1 MENQNSLLGVIE
13 TLYKWRKQII
23 VTTLIAAIG
32 SSIIV
37 LLIPVYYKSTT
48 IFYAASPDLAS
59 PEPLFG
65 KTNES
70 MEYYGDDEDIDRI
83 MTIANSS
90 EMATFLINAYNL
102 YEHYGIDTTNYKAKY
117 YVREKLSKL
126 YEVKKTKFDAIEL
139 SVEDTDQGIA
149 MEMANAAQDKIDR
162 IAQRL
167 IKASQFKQLET
178 MEAHI
183 LEKENALN
191 RIGDSLEIVRAKFGV
206 YNTETQSELLATLL
220 AKSEANLASERAR
233 LQSYKN
239 SGSARRDTLA
249 NIQARIDAYKEQA
262 ASLQAKMNKF
272 NEGMAIVDVLAE
284 VHKEASEQLGKDKQ
298 RYEQIKSAH
307 GSYFPA
313 IHLVEP
319 AEVPIIKSRPKR
331 TLLVAAT
338 TLAAFL
344 LSVIG
349 VLLLDAYRQTDW
361 KQVFADNK
369 NGAPSPTKTPATSK
383 K

>member
-13 TLYKWRKQII
+13 TLYKWRKQIMI
-23 VTTLIAAIG
+23 TTLIAAVG
-32 SSIIV
+32 SSVIV
-37 LLIPVYYKSTT
+37 LLVPVYYKSTT
-48 IFYAASPDLAS
+48 IFYAASPDLAA

-167 IKASQFKQLET
+167 IKASQMKQLET

-183 LEKENALN
+183 LEKEQDLN
-191 RIGDSLEIVRAKFGV
+191 KLNDSLEIVRARYGV

-220 AKSEANLASERAR
+220 AKAQAKLASERAR
-233 LQSYKN
+233 LSAMRN
-239 SGSARRDTLA
+239 SGTARQDTLA
-249 NIQARIDAYKEQA
+249 NIRARVNSYTEQV
-262 ASLQAKMNKF
+262 ASLQGTMDKF
-272 NEGMAIVDVLAE
+272 NEGMALVDVLAE
-284 VHKEASEQLGKDKQ
+284 VHLKASEQLGKDKQ
-298 RYEQIKSAH
+298 RYEQIKSSH

-331 TLLVAAT
+331 TLIVAAT

-344 LSVIG
+344 LSIIG

-361 KQVFADNK
+361 KEVFADDQAETK
-369 NGAPSPTKTPATSK
+369 KPKPAPTKK
-383 K
+383 